1 MVVAYLKGVNMLRLS
16 YSSRKE
22 EGVKELQLHSIGEFL
37 SLYRAT
43 EWYRSETGSDDLY
56 TPYTGKAKE
65 AFDTIVRRYVKKTKA
80 TTVDFSKK
88 FITSMEGTS
97 KLIYQPGKGTIHLA
111 LRRSRD
117 NYTSMNSLCIS
128 NEVRDAFIEDCKT
141 VDKKRFMLSKLCE
154 PELFDKWVRII
165 QAEYIKQYL
174 KEKV

>member
-1 MVVAYLKGVNMLRLS
+1 MVVAYIKNMNMLRLS
-16 YSSRKE
+16 YSSRE
-22 EGVKELQLHSIGEFL
+22 EDGVKELQLRSISEFL
-37 SLYRAT
+37 NLYRAT
-43 EWYRSETGSDDLY
+43 EWYRSENGSDDLY

-65 AFDTIVRRYVKKTKA
+65 AFDNIVRRYVKRTKA
-80 TTVDFSKK
+80 LTVDFSKK
-88 FITSMEGTS
+88 FTTSMEGTS
-97 KLIYQPGKGTIHLA
+97 KLIYQHGKGTIHLA

-117 NYTSMNSLCIS
+117 NYTSMNSLCVS

-154 PELFDKWVRII
+154 PELFDKWVGII

>member
-1 MVVAYLKGVNMLRLS
+1 MVVAYLKDANMLRLS

-22 EGVKELQLHSIGEFL
+22 DGVKELQLHSISEFL
-37 SLYRAT
+37 NLYRAT
-43 EWYRSETGSDDLY
+43 EWYRSENGSDDLY

-65 AFDTIVRRYVKKTKA
+65 AFDNIVRRYVKRTKA
-80 TTVDFSKK
+80 STVDFSKK
-88 FITSMEGTS
+88 FTTSMEGTS

-117 NYTSMNSLCIS
+117 NYTSMNSLCVS

-154 PELFDKWVRII
+154 PELFDKWVGII

>member
-1 MVVAYLKGVNMLRLS
+1 MVVAYLKGANMLRLS

-22 EGVKELQLHSIGEFL
+22 DGVKELQLHSIGEFL
-37 SLYRAT
+37 SLYRST
-43 EWYRSETGSDDLY
+43 EWYRSESGSDDLY
-56 TPYTGKAKE
+56 TPYAGKAKE
-65 AFDTIVRRYVKKTKA
+65 VYDSIVRRYVKKTKV
-80 TTVDFSKK
+80 TTVDLSKK
-88 FITSMEGTS
+88 FVTSMEGTS

-117 NYTSMNSLCIS
+117 NHTSMNSLCVS

-154 PELFDKWVRII
+154 PELFDKWVRIV

>member
-1 MVVAYLKGVNMLRLS
+1 MVVAYLNNTNMLRLS

-37 SLYRAT
+37 SLYRAA
-43 EWYRSETGSDDLY
+43 EWYRSENGRDDLY

-65 AFDTIVRRYVKKTKA
+65 VYDNIVRRYVKKTKA
-80 TTVDFSKK
+80 ATVDFSKK

-111 LRRSRD
+111 LRRPRD
-117 NYTSMNSLCIS
+117 NSTSMNSLCVS
-128 NEVRDAFIEDCKT
+128 NEVRDAFIEDCRA
-141 VDKKRFMLSKLCE
+141 VDKRRFLLSKLCE
-154 PELFDKWVRII
+154 PELFDKWVGII

-174 KEKV
+174 KEKT

>member
-1 MVVAYLKGVNMLRLS
+1 MVVAYLKGANMLRLS

-22 EGVKELQLHSIGEFL
+22 DGVKEMQLHSIGEFL
-37 SLYRAT
+37 SLYRSA
-43 EWYRSETGSDDLY
+43 EWYRSESGSDDLY
-56 TPYTGKAKE
+56 TPYAGKAKE
-65 AFDTIVRRYVKKTKA
+65 VYDNIVRRYVKKTKA

-117 NYTSMNSLCIS
+117 NYTSMNSLCVS

-154 PELFDKWVRII
+154 PELFDKWVRLV

>member
-65 AFDTIVRRYVKKTKA
+65 AL
-80 TTVDFSKK
+80 
-88 FITSMEGTS
+88 
-97 KLIYQPGKGTIHLA
+97 KLAILNLMMQEKG
-111 LRRSRD
+111 
-117 NYTSMNSLCIS
+117 
-128 NEVRDAFIEDCKT
+128 F
-141 VDKKRFMLSKLCE
+141 LS
-154 PELFDKWVRII
+154 
-165 QAEYIKQYL
+165 
-174 KEKV
+174 EKNIMIASFHWGRKI